1 MAESDQEKRERGRI
15 KLTPEQRRFLGGAT
29 VRQAETEEESP
40 KAEPEA
46 KVRTSASEPPAKS
59 KSLPPESAA
68 EVESSSPEPAP
79 QSEPQTPRSKQ
90 HAPRRRKKWRVSRV
104 LEVQNLALLIGGVV
118 LLGATFYVGK
128 KFEYWRYVLASHREA
143 KIAARVTG
151 DFAGATAE
159 ELVEHAVMS
168 EQLGQW
174 DDAARRLIAAKYKNM
189 SLGGILFHA
198 GKLYYDHSD
207 FESADR
213 LFESA
218 IGFGENVDAA
228 NYLRGMIA
236 VSRNDFPAAER
247 FFEAATNAAPF
258 NADYYY
264 SLAETL
270 RKDHRPKDAILR
282 YEQAAR
288 RGTDESAQTIC
299 RFKARMAALEA
310 GDVDPVNAELEQKR
324 KAGNLSVD
332 WLMTEAALA
341 IHHGDTSDAVG
352 LINQARAADE
362 PRLFGAFAA
371 CVGDRF
377 FTVAGDSSHELA
389 QACRINQAK
398 NPGERR

>member
-1 MAESDQEKRERGRI
+1 MAESDQEKRERGRM
-15 KLTPEQRRFLGGAT
+15 KLTPEQRRFLGGAP
-29 VRQAETEEESP
+29 VRQAETEEESS

-46 KVRTSASEPPAKS
+46 KVRTLASEPPPKS
-59 KSLPPESAA
+59 KSLPAEPAA
-68 EVESSSPEPAP
+68 EVERSSPEAAP
-79 QSEPQTPRSKQ
+79 QSEPHAPRSKQ
-90 HAPRRRKKWRVSRV
+90 NAPRRRKKWRMSRV
-104 LEVQNLALLIGGVV
+104 LEVQNLALLVGVVV

-128 KFEYWRYVLASHREA
+128 KFEYWRYILASHREA
-143 KIAARVTG
+143 KIAAKVTG

-174 DDAARRLIAAKYKNM
+174 EDAAKRLIAAKYKNM

-247 FFEAATNAAPF
+247 FFEAATTAAPF

-288 RGTDESAQTIC
+288 RGTDEPAQTIC
-299 RFKARMAALEA
+299 RFKARMAALET

-324 KAGNLSVD
+324 KVGNLSVD

-341 IHHGDTSDAVG
+341 IHHGDTSDAVS

-377 FTVAGDSSHELA
+377 FTVACDSSQELA
-389 QACRINQAK
+389 QACRVSQAK
-398 NPGERR
+398 NPAENQ

>member
-1 MAESDQEKRERGRI
+1 MAESDRQERGRL
-15 KLTPEQRRFLGGAT
+15 KLTPEQRRFLGGAPSK
-29 VRQAETEEESP
+29 QAEAEEESP
-40 KAEPEA
+40 KLEPA
-46 KVRTSASEPPAKS
+46 LKVKS
-59 KSLPPESAA
+59 SR
-68 EVESSSPEPAP
+68 PEPTP
-79 QSEPQTPRSKQ
+79 QLEQQTPRSEPQTPR
-90 HAPRRRKKWRVSRV
+90 RVRKKWRMSRV
-104 LEVQNLALLIGGVV
+104 LEVQNLALLVGVVV

-128 KFEYWRYVLASHREA
+128 KFEYWRYLLASRREA
-143 KIAARVTG
+143 KIAAKVTG
-151 DFAGATAE
+151 DFAGASAE
-159 ELVEHAVMS
+159 ELVEHAVML

-174 DDAARRLIAAKYKNM
+174 DDAAKRLIAAKYKNM
-189 SLGGILFHA
+189 SMAGVLFHA

-228 NYLRGMIA
+228 HYLRGMIA

-247 FFEAATNAAPF
+247 FFEAAINAAPF

-282 YEQAAR
+282 YEQAGR
-288 RGTDESAQTIC
+288 RGTDESAQMIC

-324 KAGNLSVD
+324 KLGNLSID

-341 IHHGDTSDAVG
+341 IHHGDMSDAVK
-352 LINQARAADE
+352 LIEQARAVDE
-362 PRLFGAFAA
+362 PRLFARFAA

-377 FTVAGDSSHELA
+377 FIVACESNQELA
-389 QACRINQAK
+389 QACRIDQRKTPA
-398 NPGERR
+398 ESR

>member
-1 MAESDQEKRERGRI
+1 MAESDQEKRERGRLN
-15 KLTPEQRRFLGGAT
+15 LTPEQRRFLGGAPAKQT
-29 VRQAETEEESP
+29 EAELESP
-40 KAEPEA
+40 K
-46 KVRTSASEPPAKS
+46 
-59 KSLPPESAA
+59 
-68 EVESSSPEPAP
+68 PEPATP
-79 QSEPQTPRSKQ
+79 TAEVKSSPPEPIPVSKQ
-90 HAPRRRKKWRVSRV
+90 RTPQRFRKKWRMSRV
-104 LEVQNLALLIGGVV
+104 LEVQNLALLIGVFV

-128 KFEYWRYVLASHREA
+128 KFEYWRYLLASRREA
-143 KIAARVTG
+143 KIAAKVTG
-151 DFAGATAE
+151 DFAGASAE

-168 EQLGQW
+168 ERLGQW
-174 DDAARRLIAAKYKNM
+174 DDAAKRLIAAKYKNM

-288 RGTDESAQTIC
+288 RGTEESAQMIC

-310 GDVDPVNAELEQKR
+310 GDVAPVNAELEQKR
-324 KAGNLSVD
+324 KLGNLSVD
-332 WLMTEAALA
+332 WLMTDAALA
-341 IHHGDTSDAVG
+341 IHQGDTSEAVK
-352 LINQARAADE
+352 IIDQARGADE
-362 PRLFGAFAA
+362 PRLFAQFAA

-377 FTVAGDSSHELA
+377 FTLACESNQELA
-389 QACRINQAK
+389 EACRVH
-398 NPGERR
+398 R